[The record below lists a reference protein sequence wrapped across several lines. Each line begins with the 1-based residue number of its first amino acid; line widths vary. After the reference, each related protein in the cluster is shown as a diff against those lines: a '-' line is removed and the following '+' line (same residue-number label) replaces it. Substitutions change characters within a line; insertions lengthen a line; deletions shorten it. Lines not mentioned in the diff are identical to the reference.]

1 MRVRLGLG
9 RHRVAA
15 LARPAQRFT
24 NRSAALGLTGKC
36 AEIPLTTRQF
46 FITAAGRN
54 SEGVA
59 YWPFARSH
67 GTTEPGFF
75 DEFFPNISNGFA
87 NGTGNPA
94 GTVTRCHWIPL

>member
-9 RHRVAA
+9 RHRTAA
-15 LARPAQRFT
+15 LARPAQRLT
-24 NRSAALGLTGKC
+24 NRSAALGLTEKYG
-36 AEIPLTTRQF
+36 EIPLATRQF

-75 DEFFPNISNGFA
+75 DELFSNIGNGFA
-87 NGTGNPA
+87 NGTGKPA
-94 GTVTRCHWIPL
+94 GTVTRCHRIPL